1 MEIEKEVENF
11 KDVIRADYKK
21 WLDEKP
27 LMEKDIRVYVDAL
40 YQGYLDACRT
50 FKWSSESEVKKC
62 KNDVDK
68 REKIKRIC
76 KGEEPSG
83 CAYQIRE
90 YLTKDN
96 SIDFNEK
103 HVELCKSLHENFK
116 KNGVMVSYGQAQK
129 IVNMAFKYLYC
140 CKLDDKMRERFK
152 ACHMPL
158 DSFSLEWFKRCFKEE
173 DFFDKDYFTKL
184 PDKLFKKV
192 DGEKLLLKAESIGSW
207 SSIKTLSENETEEI
221 IRYPYEFYRDV
232 IKKYCEEYNEKE
244 VKREIYPLQLDFIV
258 WPKMQKIMAAE
269 AFIKTMEESEDEKEY
284 EKNKLEKYD
293 IKDSLN
299 QVLKDRLNRIRDLI
313 GEK

>member
-27 LMEKDIRVYVDAL
+27 LMKKDIRVYVDAL

-50 FKWSSESEVKKC
+50 FKWSSESKVKKC

-68 REKIKRIC
+68 REKIKKIC
-76 KGEEPSG
+76 EGKKPSG

-173 DFFDKDYFTKL
+173 DFFDKDYFTNCQISFL
-184 PDKLFKKV
+184 KK
-192 DGEKLLLKAESIGSW
+192 
-207 SSIKTLSENETEEI
+207 
-221 IRYPYEFYRDV
+221 
-232 IKKYCEEYNEKE
+232 
-244 VKREIYPLQLDFIV
+244 
-258 WPKMQKIMAAE
+258 
-269 AFIKTMEESEDEKEY
+269 
-284 EKNKLEKYD
+284 
-293 IKDSLN
+293 
-299 QVLKDRLNRIRDLI
+299 
-313 GEK
+313 